1 MKTLGKVLGRQPLIL
16 AIVPLFVVFSVI
28 QPNMATAA
36 NMLNIGIQSSVLVIA
51 ATGMTFVI
59 LTAGIDLSV
68 GAMLF
73 LGAAVMTTGLVN
85 SPPAVSYLL
94 VVLLFALVGAFN
106 GVVIA
111 KVGIPAFIVTL
122 ATLQIFRGAG
132 GHITKQRSILIA
144 PTLRWAGTGDL
155 LGVPVPIVIALLV
168 MLAGH
173 LVLMRTVFG
182 RYVQAVG
189 SSDSAAQNAG
199 LPRTAILV
207 GVYAL
212 AGLLAGVAAIVQIGR
227 LGATEP
233 SVGIGFEL
241 TVITAVVLGGTSL
254 FGGTGTII
262 GSALGAVTLGLLE
275 NGLVLT
281 GASPY
286 SFDVVRG
293 IVLLAA
299 LLLSSEQ
306 PQRVFARFR
315 THPPQAPEVPASP
328 HISKVALPHP

>member
-73 LGAAVMTTGLVN
+73 LGAAVMTTGLVDG
-85 SPPAVSYLL
+85 PPAVSYLL

-106 GVVIA
+106 GVAIA
-111 KVGIPAFIVTL
+111 KIGIPAMIVTL

-132 GHITKQRSILIA
+132 GHITQQRSIAIDPA
-144 PTLRWAGTGDL
+144 LRWAGTGDL
-155 LGVPVPIVIALLV
+155 LGVPAPIFIALLV

-173 LVLMRTVFG
+173 FVLMRTVFG
-182 RYVQAVG
+182 RYVQALG

-212 AGLLAGVAAIVQIGR
+212 EGLLAGVAAIVQIGR
-227 LGATEP
+227 IGATQP
-233 SVGIGFEL
+233 TVGNGFEL

-254 FGGTGTII
+254 FGGRGTII

-286 SFDVVRG
+286 SFDLVRG

-299 LLLSSEQ
+299 LMASEQ

-315 THPPQAPEVPASP
+315 PHPPPQAPYVPASP
-328 HISKVALPHP
+328 HISTASLPHP